1 MLELRIIVDG
11 GGSADPEPA
20 LYAVQS
26 SVEPAALFVKLP
38 DSAFKL
44 DDSLQDLGI
53 SLG

>member
-20 LYAVQS
+20 LYAVQPP
-26 SVEPAALFVKLP
+26 VEPAALFAELR

-44 DDSLQDLGI
+44 DDALQDLGI